1 MTDRI
6 AALTNRLPG
15 DVDAFI
21 VQSPANRFYLT
32 GLRTSAGTLVVTR
45 RQSWFIIDF
54 RYISIARQTVKNAE
68 VVLQENLLA
77 QIATLLKKVDAKK
90 VAVESHHLSVGGFT
104 AMKEA
109 FDKIELTA
117 DSRCA
122 DALLSMR
129 QIKDAGEIEKMQRV
143 QDISDRVFSEI
154 IGFIRPGRTE
164 REVAFEIYRLGHL
177 YGAQRLSFDTIAVS
191 GINSSLPHGVPS
203 DKPLK
208 RGELLTLDFGYV
220 LDGYCSDMTRTV
232 AVGEIGEK
240 ERLIYETTL
249 KAQLAALEAAG
260 PDKLCSD
267 IDKVARDIIYNA
279 GFEGCFGHGLGHSL
293 GLEVHENPRFSPA
306 ETVRT
311 QPGMVF
317 SVEPGIYIA
326 GEFGCRIED
335 VICITPTGC
344 INLTHSPKELII
356 CG

>member
-1 MTDRI
+1 
-6 AALTNRLPG
+6 
-15 DVDAFI
+15 
-21 VQSPANRFYLT
+21 
-32 GLRTSAGTLVVTR
+32 
-45 RQSWFIIDF
+45 
-54 RYISIARQTVKNAE
+54 
-68 VVLQENLLA
+68 
-77 QIATLLKKVDAKK
+77 
-90 VAVESHHLSVGGFT
+90 
-104 AMKEA
+104 
-109 FDKIELTA
+109 
-117 DSRCA
+117 
-122 DALLSMR
+122 
-129 QIKDAGEIEKMQRV
+129 MQRV